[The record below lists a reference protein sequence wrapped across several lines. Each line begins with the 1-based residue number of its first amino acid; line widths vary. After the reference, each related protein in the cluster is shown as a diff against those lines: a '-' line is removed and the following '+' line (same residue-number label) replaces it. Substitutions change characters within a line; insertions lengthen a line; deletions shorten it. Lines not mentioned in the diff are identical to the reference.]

1 MPGERSTPGCGCA
14 VLAAIVAGSFLIAIY
29 GGDIY
34 FPFVLLVSAVA
45 LIGYIVYR
53 FLRPP

>member
-1 MPGERSTPGCGCA
+1 MPGQRSTPGCGCA
-14 VLAAIVAGSFLIAIY
+14 LLAAIVAGSFLIAIY